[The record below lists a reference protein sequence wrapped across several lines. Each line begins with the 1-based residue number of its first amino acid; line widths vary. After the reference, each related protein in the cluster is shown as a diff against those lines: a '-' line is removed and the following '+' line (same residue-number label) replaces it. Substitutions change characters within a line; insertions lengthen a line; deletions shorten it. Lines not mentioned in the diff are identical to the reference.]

1 MPNINRY
8 NSPMQPMAE
17 NLASRGRYGDSML
30 VHMNPIEVQGL
41 ASLSPTGSLT
51 RNPDT
56 GQPEAFLPLALGL
69 LGSGLGGA
77 GMLGGLGSLAAGAI
91 GSGLGSFIETGDLK
105 EGIKSGL
112 MSALMGKVSG
122 ELLKGLGGGAK
133 DVAASGSKAAADA
146 ATVAADAASK
156 GVPYSYTSIPSNV
169 GGNMPAV
176 QQGIDKLMLE
186 RGLAAAQPGTL
197 ASAGSNIFGLDPAG
211 KTSQFLGG
219 LDKSLASP
227 FDPTTGIVPTGLV
240 PGMTAAGM
248 SWQPDPMGAML
259 EDDEDDWGEGILK
272 DRGFQAAPQGYRPG
286 VDPEWDY
293 YRNPFDIDVR
303 PRQFK
308 RGGLIG

>member
-1 MPNINRY
+1 MPNINRH

-133 DVAASGSKAAADA
+133 DVTAEGTKFASQEAANQAIAEGARQAALPSGLQ
-146 ATVAADAASK
+146 T
-156 GVPYSYTSIPSNV
+156 
-169 GGNMPAV
+169 
-176 QQGIDKLMLE
+176 
-186 RGLAAAQPGTL
+186 
-197 ASAGSNIFGLDPAG
+197 AGSQGLILRGIEAQSYIAGFFESLGQTFNADPAG
-211 KTSQFLGG
+211 QTAAGLSG
-219 LDKSLASP
+219 LDTSIASAMNP
-227 FDPTTGIVPTGLV
+227 EGIIATGLV